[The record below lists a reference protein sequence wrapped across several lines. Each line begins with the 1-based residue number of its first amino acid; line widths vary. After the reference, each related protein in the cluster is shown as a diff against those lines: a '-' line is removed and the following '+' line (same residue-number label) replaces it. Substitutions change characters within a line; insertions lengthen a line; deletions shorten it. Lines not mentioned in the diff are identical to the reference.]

1 MRKTTLLLLVA
12 LSVFGFA
19 TATTPNKIVIPDI
32 EGYKTLKGDFHIHTV
47 FSDATVW
54 PTTRVQEALWEG
66 LDVIAITDHVD
77 SRLQKQVKAGL
88 FDAEKCDRDRSFK
101 IAKKAAGKDLIV
113 IHGGEISRGM
123 PPGHWNCLF
132 VSDCNKICAAAEQ
145 FDDDHFKAMQAGL
158 KEAHAQGGFTMW
170 NHPNWETQ
178 APNETKWWKEHEK
191 LYKAGY
197 MQGIEVYNKF
207 CGYSPEAHKWALERG
222 LTMFADSDCHTPFF
236 HMIDYMNGQHR
247 PVTLVFAKERSEEGV
262 RDALEHG
269 RTAAFAEQMVYGR
282 EDMLR
287 LLFEACV
294 KVENVK
300 FTDGQVSFT
309 LVNKSCIPIRLRK
322 AAGSEKYRYVRNYE
336 LRPFETIGV
345 KVRPVLVDN
354 RSQKFDTDKVEVNF
368 VAETFQIGP
377 DTPLPVTFRFNK

>member
-1 MRKTTLLLLVA
+1 MRKTIFTMLLA
-12 LSVFGFA
+12 LGA
-19 TATTPNKIVIPDI
+19 IGMAEATTPNKIVIPDI

-77 SRLQKQVKAGL
+77 SRLQKQVNAGL
-88 FDAEKCDRDRSFK
+88 FNADKCDRNRSFE
-101 IAKKAAGKDLIV
+101 IAKKAAGKDLLV

-132 VSDCNKICAAAEQ
+132 VSDCNKIYTEAEQ
-145 FDDDHFKAMQAGL
+145 FEDDVQATQAGL

-178 APNETKWWKEHEK
+178 APNETVWHKAHEK

-247 PVTLVFAKERSEEGV
+247 PVTLVFAKERTEAAV

-269 RTAAFAEQMVYGR
+269 RTAAFAEEMVYGR

-287 LLFEACV
+287 PLFEACV

-300 FTDGQVSFT
+300 FTDKQISFT

-322 AAGSEKYRYVRNYE
+322 AAGSEKYYYVRNYE
-336 LRPFETIGV
+336 LRPFETIKV
-345 KVRPVLVDN
+345 SVRPVLVDN
-354 RSQKFDTDKVEVNF
+354 KAQKMAEEQVDVHF

-377 DTPLPVTFRFNK
+377 DTPLPVTFHFEK